1 MAKNYI
7 LDTNVVISL
16 AKYSMHNSIH
26 NLMEVDGLDYY
37 KAKSIEKLYQKIEN
51 GEINAYICPQ
61 VYDEIYQGIKKF
73 GTQTI
78 NYLINSK
85 VQVITNVPIDKIK
98 IINKLGNYYFEYK
111 SKSGETAFDTH
122 DEKYNGKNDAFIMAF
137 CSVCGTSII
146 TFDKH
151 FTTKYFTIKEAN
163 QSFKNN
169 YLCKNNL
176 LDKISKNFDNIKI
189 HKPTYIMK
197 KEFEYSL

>member
-1 MAKNYI
+1 MAQNYI

-16 AKYSMHNSIH
+16 AKYFTHLSISH
-26 NLMEVDGLDYY
+26 LMEVDGLDYY
-37 KAKSIEKLYQKIEN
+37 KARSIEKLYQKIEN

-73 GTQTI
+73 GTKTI
-78 NYLINSK
+78 NFLFNSK
-85 VQVITNVPIDKIK
+85 VKVITNVPIDKIK

-137 CSVCGTSII
+137 SSVSGISII

-169 YLCKNNL
+169 YLKKNNL
-176 LDKISKNFDNIKI
+176 IDKISKNFDNIKI
-189 HKPTYIMK
+189 HKSTFIMK
-197 KEFEYSL
+197 KEFEYSK